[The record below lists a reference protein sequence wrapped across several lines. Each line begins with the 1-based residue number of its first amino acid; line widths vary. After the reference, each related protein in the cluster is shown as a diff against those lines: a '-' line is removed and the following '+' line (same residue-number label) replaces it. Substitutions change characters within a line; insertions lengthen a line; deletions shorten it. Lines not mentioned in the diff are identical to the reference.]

1 MVARSLR
8 RELARHHF
16 PKAQTILAEI
26 GIVIRRC
33 NWPGRLPAER
43 IPNGVAPSPPEA
55 QTLLTAWQIAW
66 TVLPRRTWQ
75 LIVRAGMGHGVA
87 HRRAF
92 TDTCLVDESA
102 AIWRRRSDRPMW
114 PLVHP
119 DALPSARRWA
129 KFRVNRR
136 WLKAP

>member
-55 QTLLTAWQIAW
+55 LTLLTAWQIAW
-66 TVLPRRTWQ
+66 TALSRRTWQ
-75 LIVRAGMGHGVA
+75 LILGQEWGM
-87 HRRAF
+87 
-92 TDTCLVDESA
+92 E
-102 AIWRRRSDRPMW
+102 
-114 PLVHP
+114 
-119 DALPSARRWA
+119 
-129 KFRVNRR
+129 
-136 WLKAP
+136 

>member
-55 QTLLTAWQIAW
+55 QTLLTAWQMAFPICAACDAR
-66 TVLPRRTWQ
+66 TSKAAIYCLTPRPRRCAYFIAATGRPRSPSTQ
-75 LIVRAGMGHGVA
+75 AGRTAAVECC
-87 HRRAF
+87 RR
-92 TDTCLVDESA
+92 L
-102 AIWRRRSDRPMW
+102 RRS
-114 PLVHP
+114 LV
-119 DALPSARRWA
+119 
-129 KFRVNRR
+129 
-136 WLKAP
+136 